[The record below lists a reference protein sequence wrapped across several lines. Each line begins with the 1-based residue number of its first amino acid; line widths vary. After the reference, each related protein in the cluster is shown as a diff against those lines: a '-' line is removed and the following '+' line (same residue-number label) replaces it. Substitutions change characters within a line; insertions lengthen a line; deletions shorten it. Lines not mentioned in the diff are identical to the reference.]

1 MICNKFERLAPGQE
15 SLVMS
20 RLHITSSGKMKL
32 QLLHLEFMFIL
43 KWVHLKSFQFV
54 KKGAFSSN
62 RHFLKKILFYF
73 FQTNVH
79 SITWIGK

>member
-43 KWVHLKSFQFV
+43 MWAHFNSFQTTQINTLYL
-54 KKGAFSSN
+54 FSKN
-62 RHFLKKILFYF
+62 ME
-73 FQTNVH
+73 Q
-79 SITWIGK
+79 

>member
-43 KWVHLKSFQFV
+43 MWANFRSFQTTQI
-54 KKGAFSSN
+54 N
-62 RHFLKKILFYF
+62 TFLG
-73 FQTNVH
+73 TN
-79 SITWIGK
+79 